1 MIKGDLIAP
10 RKEIRNMVK
19 NTKTFGTIEFAEFTK
34 GEMKKAI
41 EGLLGHNDT
50 LSIVTVV
57 NKTLKN
63 NTTRKEI
70 ISIDNYDSAG
80 RLKCSTKRVIR
91 RGNEVKRI
99 VTNNIWDPT
108 TTDNILI
115 KSIINTTSKSGKYN
129 STSDVR
135 FEYNK
140 NDNAHKIWKKFG
152 PSNKVTEFK
161 YDDSGRTI
169 YQSIKKGKTIESAIE
184 YIYDEQGRIVHEARP
199 EDFHGTNTAWDV
211 VYEYNDNMNSET
223 PHGVIKRTAT
233 SPEGNVEVT
242 KTMYDEYGRV
252 TYISL
257 TDENGV
263 TETYY
268 MYNDVMP
275 YIAEK
280 TIRKVYNKD
289 NADEPQFT
297 TTHEAKIV
305 VEQIKPSYIALSDN
319 GPMRTWN
326 PIDKVSID
334 DNWEY

>member
-1 MIKGDLIAP
+1 
-10 RKEIRNMVK
+10 
-19 NTKTFGTIEFAEFTK
+19 
-34 GEMKKAI
+34 
-41 EGLLGHNDT
+41 
-50 LSIVTVV
+50 
-57 NKTLKN
+57 
-63 NTTRKEI
+63 
-70 ISIDNYDSAG
+70 
-80 RLKCSTKRVIR
+80 
-91 RGNEVKRI
+91 
-99 VTNNIWDPT
+99 
-108 TTDNILI
+108 
-115 KSIINTTSKSGKYN
+115 
-129 STSDVR
+129 
-135 FEYNK
+135 
-140 NDNAHKIWKKFG
+140 
-152 PSNKVTEFK
+152 
-161 YDDSGRTI
+161 
-169 YQSIKKGKTIESAIE
+169 
-184 YIYDEQGRIVHEARP
+184 
-199 EDFHGTNTAWDV
+199 
-211 VYEYNDNMNSET
+211 MNSET

-280 TIRKVYNKD
+280 TIRKIYNKD